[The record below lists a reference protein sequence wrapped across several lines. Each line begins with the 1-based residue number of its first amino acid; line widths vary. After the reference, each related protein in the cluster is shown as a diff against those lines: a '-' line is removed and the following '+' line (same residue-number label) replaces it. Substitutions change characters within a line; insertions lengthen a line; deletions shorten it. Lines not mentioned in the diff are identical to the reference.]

1 MKILLGILLLAV
13 LGNTGTAAQEENDKI
28 GKPLSNITRG
38 LKSEDMLDPKF
49 VEFMDQELPV
59 PAAFQDA
66 NVLSSDVPI
75 EYKFIFFD
83 MYRELKRKGTPE
95 SMMVV
100 PNYLLKL
107 VPEHLKIDYPL
118 SRQVLIN
125 QEVADKLAEKLVI
138 FFVCLPNETSQPLHP
153 VC

>member
-1 MKILLGILLLAV
+1 
-13 LGNTGTAAQEENDKI
+13 
-28 GKPLSNITRG
+28 
-38 LKSEDMLDPKF
+38 
-49 VEFMDQELPV
+49 
-59 PAAFQDA
+59 
-66 NVLSSDVPI
+66 
-75 EYKFIFFD
+75 

-138 FFVCLPNETSQPLHP
+138 FFDGCPKLFTETSTRTP
-153 VC
+153 